1 MRGWLQHMWRKA
13 TTDDDWSEGGAGPH
27 EWWDKT
33 TGPPMTSFPRF
44 DLHEASYPLLV
55 LSEKTPAWREV
66 YATILDRLTAR
77 YTTHWGAVDWL
88 NQFGNDPD
96 RQSYPKAWKGT
107 IVPEKLFGEYN
118 TPGWTGNGLGD
129 AGVES
134 DPIEADA
141 MLFFKGFLCLLMS
154 IANAVGGKGTWEV
167 PWLMAGVHGSTKE
180 WTLTKLASHLSAQ
193 FGARAHGLH

>member
-1 MRGWLQHMWRKA
+1 MFPVSRREGKALSEADARARSKQKEKRGQTEFTPASSKEARVRGWLQHMWRKA

-77 YTTHWGAVDWL
+77 YTTHW
-88 NQFGNDPD
+88 
-96 RQSYPKAWKGT
+96 
-107 IVPEKLFGEYN
+107 
-118 TPGWTGNGLGD
+118 
-129 AGVES
+129 
-134 DPIEADA
+134 
-141 MLFFKGFLCLLMS
+141 
-154 IANAVGGKGTWEV
+154 
-167 PWLMAGVHGSTKE
+167 
-180 WTLTKLASHLSAQ
+180 
-193 FGARAHGLH
+193 